1 MRKNVSFCI
10 HPHSIER
17 STATCLRNDAV
28 LATRIWLDCILRKE
42 IGKAVDWSKVDKED
56 YLLAMERS
64 PVRATEIKAEL
75 SAALTGAVSDRE
87 VFMKGIDASYAYEG
101 YMEFATSEIE

>member
-28 LATRIWLDCILRKE
+28 N
-42 IGKAVDWSKVDKED
+42 
-56 YLLAMERS
+56 
-64 PVRATEIKAEL
+64 
-75 SAALTGAVSDRE
+75 DRE

-101 YMEFATSEIE
+101 YMEFVTSEIEA